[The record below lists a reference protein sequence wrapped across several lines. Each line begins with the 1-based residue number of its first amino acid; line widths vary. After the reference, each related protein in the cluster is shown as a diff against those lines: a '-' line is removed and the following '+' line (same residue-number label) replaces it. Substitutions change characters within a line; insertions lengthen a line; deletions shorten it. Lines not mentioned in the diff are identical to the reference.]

1 MFSCSSNAEAIS
13 EGITLFANVPVASG
27 PSHRAKLQRSHLV
40 SAIVVDETFPLNNCQ
55 QNITVA
61 TVLSVLYCTT
71 ENIIISVQCFSLPV
85 LVSVLSS
92 LGYSISGSL
101 VGPPRPSRR
110 VGPHVKE
117 AYPDAG
123 LHRRGRAGSTSFCPP
138 EMAWLHTFCMGGRA
152 GSTFL
157 IPYSRTGGNSG
168 PESDFV
174 SSSI

>member
-1 MFSCSSNAEAIS
+1 VFSCSSNAEAIS

-71 ENIIISVQCFSLPV
+71 ENIIISVQYFSLPV

-92 LGYSISGSL
+92 RVY
-101 VGPPRPSRR
+101 RAPSSAPLARA

>member
-1 MFSCSSNAEAIS
+1 VFSCSSNAEAIS

-71 ENIIISVQCFSLPV
+71 ENIIISVQYFSLPV

-110 VGPHVKE
+110 ATCEGSLPGCRIAQKRQSRLYLFLSTRDGMASYILHGGSGRLYLSHSIQPHWWE
-117 AYPDAG
+117 LWP
-123 LHRRGRAGSTSFCPP
+123 R
-138 EMAWLHTFCMGGRA
+138 E
-152 GSTFL
+152 
-157 IPYSRTGGNSG
+157 
-168 PESDFV
+168 
-174 SSSI
+174 